1 MQFLKTLFWVVIAA
15 IVVIFSMRN
24 WTPVQINLWGGLAA
38 DVKLP
43 LLLLLAFV
51 AGFLPCYLIA
61 KAACWQLRRKLDA
74 ANRALDEMRG
84 QLISRGERAAPSAPA
99 LPDDPSLFQP

>member
-24 WTPVQINLWGGLAA
+24 WTPVQVNLWGGLAA

-43 LLLLLAFV
+43 LLLLLMFT
-51 AGFLPCYLIA
+51 AGFVPCFLA
-61 KAACWQLRRKLDA
+61 FKASCWQLRRKLDA
-74 ANRALDEMRG
+74 ANRALDDMRV
-84 QLISRGERAAPSAPA
+84 QLLRPADPAPGAPDPA
-99 LPDDPSLFQP
+99 DDFRDQP